1 MCTQQHRQQ
10 WLLAEQPACRPTFK
24 NKSEFTFT
32 CRILARWLDWHVA
45 YIAAYMSYNNLLC

>member
-10 WLLAEQPACRPTFK
+10 WLLADKPACRSTFK